1 MLMYIVNR
9 QLCLMGDSEMTKN
22 NFLTLCGQYCIDPG
36 VALESD
42 EIIQA
47 LKSGNDNLVSTL
59 LKESF

>member
-1 MLMYIVNR
+1 
-9 QLCLMGDSEMTKN
+9 MGDSEMTKN

>member
-1 MLMYIVNR
+1 
-9 QLCLMGDSEMTKN
+9 MTKN

-47 LKSGNDNLVSTL
+47 LKSGDDNLVSKL
-59 LKESF
+59 LEESF